1 MGACRCR
8 NVQQGARNQSTDNC
22 YLYPRVFAEH
32 LCSDMTRRPTKVN
45 KEEMHCHGLLKK
57 SQSRNH
63 PKKCK
68 PQEVINT

>member
-32 LCSDMTRRPTKVN
+32 LCSDMTRRPTKVI
-45 KEEMHCHGLLKK
+45 KEQKHCHGLLKHLK
-57 SQSRNH
+57 ESKFL
-63 PKKCK
+63 KK
-68 PQEVINT
+68 